1 MGHFHEALRELGP
14 PTRELRRRIP
24 EAYAG
29 FLQLAQG
36 AVADGDIPAR
46 IKEAMAVAIA
56 VTHGCEECIA
66 HHAKAA
72 ARQGTTEQEMAEALG
87 VALLM
92 AGGPASTMAPT
103 AWRAFQEFR
112 EDVEPAAS

>member
-1 MGHFHEALRELGP
+1 MGHFHDRLRELGP
-14 PTRELRRRIP
+14 PTRELRKRIP
-24 EAYAG
+24 DTYGG
-29 FLQLAQG
+29 FLQMAQG
-36 AVADGDIPAR
+36 AVADGDIPGR

-72 ARQGTTEQEMAEALG
+72 ARLGTTEQELAEALG

-112 EDVEPAAS
+112 EDLAPAAS

>member
-1 MGHFHEALRELGP
+1 MGHFHDRLRELGP
-14 PTRELRRRIP
+14 PTRELRKRIP
-24 EAYAG
+24 DTYGG

-36 AVADGDIPAR
+36 AVAEGDIPAR

-72 ARQGTTEQEMAEALG
+72 VRQGTTEQEMAEALG

-112 EDVEPAAS
+112 EAEPAAS

>member
-1 MGHFHEALRELGP
+1 MGHFHEELRELGP

-29 FLQLAQG
+29 FLELARG
-36 AVADGDIPAR
+36 AVAEGDIPAR
-46 IKEAMAVAIA
+46 IKEVMAVAIA
-56 VTHGCEECIA
+56 VTHGCKECIA

-72 ARQGTTEQEMAEALG
+72 VRHGATEQEMAEGLG